1 MSYNVCYSI
10 AATLRSCAVCLLL
23 SALACPIRVEGL
35 RVTGPSDDVTAAT
48 RLRLR
53 NATAANVPDDFL
65 NFYHKSSQKKRI
77 RTNVTRLA
85 VCITG
90 QLSRLETESKLKHF
104 LRQELETVADV
115 DLFVVMEV
123 NSSIF
128 VNIKS
133 DPAHDI
139 RQKGHW
145 RHASPELAACH
156 TDLLD
161 ATQVQ
166 KRFAPFYRSGLYMG
180 HVNWNVTWE
189 NWGNYLT
196 DKPRKYRVTRM
207 PSHLSQWF
215 KWSECSDLI
224 QKAEQED
231 VSRGGKPYDLVVR
244 IRDNGIVVMP
254 WSVTNPSSGF
264 WTLNSTTLS
273 SVMVKDCTNHEGFHD
288 KFMVAPRHLAMSAL
302 TSPFTNAMSINS
314 GEPAAVEDFRGVKN
328 PVKSPEQFLRHSW
341 SRKRAK
347 LRFRWNND
355 MPVVDGRCLGQNTG
369 PSTRSFCLVP
379 FYKDCRPQA
388 FNEIND
394 MMSLYQTCPQLWGLK
409 EENWEDVDD

>member
-1 MSYNVCYSI
+1 MCVI
-10 AATLRSCAVCLLL
+10 AAALRSGAVSLLL
-23 SALACPIRVEGL
+23 SALACPIRVKSL
-35 RVTGPSDDVTAAT
+35 RVPGPSDDVTAAT
-48 RLRLR
+48 FFRLR
-53 NATAANVPDDFL
+53 NASAAHVPHDLL
-65 NFYHKSSQKKRI
+65 NFYHKSRQRKRI

-85 VCITG
+85 VCVTG
-90 QLSRLETESKLKHF
+90 QLSRLETESKLKNF
-104 LRQELETVADV
+104 LMQESQTVADV

-166 KRFAPFYRSGLYMG
+166 KRFAPFYRSGLYAD
-180 HVNWNVTWE
+180 HVNWTVNWE
-189 NWGNYLT
+189 NWGTYLT
-196 DKPRKYRVTRM
+196 DKPRKYRAARM
-207 PSHLSQWF
+207 QSHLNQWF

-254 WSVTNPSSGF
+254 WSVTAPGSK
-264 WTLNSTTLS
+264 WLELQ
-273 SVMVKDCTNHEGFHD
+273 SVAVKGCSNHGGVHD
-288 KFMVAPRHLAMSAL
+288 KFMVAPRSLAIEAL
-302 TSPFTNAMSINS
+302 TSPFTYSMKVNS
-314 GEPAAVEDFRGVKN
+314 GDQTAVEYFRGVRR
-328 PVKSPEQFLRHSW
+328 PEAFLRYSW
-341 SRKRAK
+341 LGANVPVRKADTRGIN
-347 LRFRWNND
+347 L
-355 MPVVDGRCLGQNTG
+355 PVVDGRCLAKDSGS
-369 PSTRSFCLVP
+369 STRSFCIVTG
-379 FYKDCRPQA
+379 YKDCHPDK
-388 FNEIND
+388 FGFDETT
-394 MMSLYQTCPQLWGLK
+394 YQTCPSKTLLGQENQQDWDGLTG
-409 EENWEDVDD
+409 

>member
-1 MSYNVCYSI
+1 MSCNVCYFI

-53 NATAANVPDDFL
+53 NASAAIVHDNFL
-65 NFYHKSSQKKRI
+65 NFYHVSSQKKRI

-85 VCITG
+85 VCVTG
-90 QLSRLETESKLKHF
+90 QLSRLETESKLKNF
-104 LRQELETVADV
+104 LMQESQTVADV

-254 WSVTNPSSGF
+254 WSVTAPGSK
-264 WTLNSTTLS
+264 WLELQ
-273 SVMVKDCTNHEGFHD
+273 SVAVKGCSNHGGVHD
-288 KFMVAPRHLAMSAL
+288 KFMVAPRSLAIEAL
-302 TSPFTNAMSINS
+302 TSPFTYSMKVNS
-314 GEPAAVEDFRGVKN
+314 GDQTAVEYFRGVGN
-328 PVKSPEQFLRHSW
+328 PEQFVKWSW
-341 SRKRAK
+341 KGVNVK
-347 LRFRWNND
+347 FHGEKGND
-355 MPVVDGRCLGQNTG
+355 MPPVIDGRCVAANFGSSRT
-369 PSTRSFCLVP
+369 FCIVHT
-379 FYKDCRPQA
+379 YKDCHPTASGFREDA
-388 FNEIND
+388 
-394 MMSLYQTCPQLWGLK
+394 YQTCKLK
-409 EENWEDVDD
+409 NTAFGEESEEDLDD

>member
-1 MSYNVCYSI
+1 MSCNVCYFI
-10 AATLRSCAVCLLL
+10 AATLRSCAFCLLL
-23 SALACPIRVEGL
+23 SALACPIHIEGL
-35 RVTGPSDDVTAAT
+35 RVPGPSDNVTAAT
-48 RLRLR
+48 FFRLR
-53 NATAANVPDDFL
+53 NASAAHVPHDLL
-65 NFYHKSSQKKRI
+65 NFYHKSRQRKRI

-85 VCITG
+85 VCVTG
-90 QLSRLETESKLKHF
+90 QLSRLETESKLKNF
-104 LRQELETVADV
+104 LMQESQTVADV

-254 WSVTNPSSGF
+254 WSVTAPGSK
-264 WTLNSTTLS
+264 WLELQ
-273 SVMVKDCTNHEGFHD
+273 SVAVKGCSNHGGVHD
-288 KFMVAPRHLAMSAL
+288 KFMVAPRSLAIEAL
-302 TSPFTNAMSINS
+302 TSPFTYSMKVNS
-314 GEPAAVEDFRGVKN
+314 GDQTAVEYFRGVRR
-328 PVKSPEQFLRHSW
+328 PEAFLRYSW
-341 SRKRAK
+341 LGANVPVRKADTRGIN
-347 LRFRWNND
+347 L
-355 MPVVDGRCLGQNTG
+355 PVVDGRCLAKDSGS
-369 PSTRSFCLVP
+369 STRSFCIVTG
-379 FYKDCRPQA
+379 YKDCHPDK
-388 FNEIND
+388 FGFDETT
-394 MMSLYQTCPQLWGLK
+394 YQTCPSKTLLGQENQQDWDGLTG
-409 EENWEDVDD
+409 

>member
-1 MSYNVCYSI
+1 MCVI
-10 AATLRSCAVCLLL
+10 AAALRSGAVSLLL
-23 SALACPIRVEGL
+23 SALACPIRVKSL
-35 RVTGPSDDVTAAT
+35 RVPGPSDDVTAAT
-48 RLRLR
+48 FFRLR
-53 NATAANVPDDFL
+53 NASAAHVPHDLL
-65 NFYHKSSQKKRI
+65 NFYHKSRQRKRI

-85 VCITG
+85 VCVTG
-90 QLSRLETESKLKHF
+90 QLSRLETESKLKNF
-104 LRQELETVADV
+104 LMQESQTVADV

-215 KWSECSDLI
+215 KWSQCSDLI

-231 VSRGGKPYDLVVR
+231 VSRGGKPYDFVIR

-254 WSVTNPSSGF
+254 WSITAPGSRFSKVRSPSV
-264 WTLNSTTLS
+264 L
-273 SVMVKDCTNHEGFHD
+273 VKSCAQGGVHD
-288 KFMVAPRHLAMSAL
+288 KFMVAPRNHAIAAL
-302 TSPFTNAMSINS
+302 MSPFTYAMKVNS
-314 GEPAAVEDFRGVKN
+314 GDPAAVEYFRGVRR
-328 PVKSPEQFLRHSW
+328 PEAFLRYSW
-341 SRKRAK
+341 LGANVPVRKADTRGIN
-347 LRFRWNND
+347 L
-355 MPVVDGRCLGQNTG
+355 PVVDGRCLAKDSGS
-369 PSTRSFCLVP
+369 STRSFCIVTG
-379 FYKDCRPQA
+379 YKDCHPDK
-388 FNEIND
+388 FGFDETT
-394 MMSLYQTCPQLWGLK
+394 YQTCPSKTLLGQENQQDWDGLTG
-409 EENWEDVDD
+409 

>member
-1 MSYNVCYSI
+1 MCVI
-10 AATLRSCAVCLLL
+10 AAALRSGAVSLLL
-23 SALACPIRVEGL
+23 SALACPIRVKSL
-35 RVTGPSDDVTAAT
+35 RVPGPSDDVTAAT
-48 RLRLR
+48 FFRLR
-53 NATAANVPDDFL
+53 NASAAHVPHDLL
-65 NFYHKSSQKKRI
+65 NFYHKSRQRKRI

-85 VCITG
+85 VCVTG
-90 QLSRLETESKLKHF
+90 QLSRLETESKLKNF
-104 LRQELETVADV
+104 LMQESQTVADV

-128 VNIKS
+128 VNKND
-133 DPAHDI
+133 DPTENVKAHRGD
-139 RQKGHW
+139 K
-145 RHASPELAACH
+145 LAAASCH
-156 TDLLD
+156 RDFRN
-161 ATQVQ
+161 ANQVEE
-166 KRFAPFYRSGLYMG
+166 RFAPFYRSGLYLG
-180 HVNWNVTWE
+180 HVDWKNVNWD
-189 NWGNYLT
+189 NWGPYLSGHNE
-196 DKPRKYRVTRM
+196 KRHAWNKEARM
-207 PSHLSQWF
+207 QSHLNQWF

-314 GEPAAVEDFRGVKN
+314 GEPAAVEDFRGVIRG
-328 PVKSPEQFLRHSW
+328 VKSPEQYLKWSW
-341 SRKRAK
+341 SRKGSKVRC
-347 LRFRWNND
+347 RWSND
-355 MPVVDGRCLGQNTG
+355 LPVVDGRCLGQNTG

>member
-1 MSYNVCYSI
+1 MSCNVCYFI

-48 RLRLR
+48 RLRFQKL
-53 NATAANVPDDFL
+53 NPAAHVPDNFL
-65 NFYHKSSQKKRI
+65 DFYHKSSRKKKI
-77 RTNVTRLA
+77 RTDVTRIG
-85 VCITG
+85 VCVTG
-90 QLSRLETESKLKHF
+90 QLSRLETESKLKNF
-104 LRQELETVADV
+104 LRQEPETVADV
-115 DLFVVMEV
+115 DLFAVMEV
-123 NSSIF
+123 HSDLFANK
-128 VNIKS
+128 KS
-133 DPAHDI
+133 DPAI
-139 RQKGHW
+139 RPAGQ
-145 RHASPELAACH
+145 AACH
-156 TDLLD
+156 RDFRKPS
-161 ATQVQ
+161 QVQ
-166 KRFAPFYRSGLYMG
+166 KRFEPFYRSGLYLG
-180 HVNWNVTWE
+180 HVDWKNVNWD
-189 NWGNYLT
+189 NWGPYLSGHNE
-196 DKPRKYRVTRM
+196 KRHAWNKEARM
-207 PSHLSQWF
+207 QSHLNQWF

-314 GEPAAVEDFRGVKN
+314 GEPAAVEDFRGVIRG
-328 PVKSPEQFLRHSW
+328 VKSPEQYLKWSW
-341 SRKRAK
+341 SRKGSKVRC
-347 LRFRWNND
+347 RWSND
-355 MPVVDGRCLGQNTG
+355 LPVVDGRCLGQNTG